1 MIPRNGPTG
10 QWTKDVNEGMD
21 IINELPSHQPDM
33 RHILGYTLQK
43 GKSLGCLGAAFT
55 IKDSLFQAISCRSIE
70 YTQYTPCDVRST
82 DLIS

>member
-1 MIPRNGPTG
+1 MG

-55 IKDSLFQAISCRSIE
+55 ISWTHSFRLFLVE
-70 YTQYTPCDVRST
+70 P
-82 DLIS
+82 